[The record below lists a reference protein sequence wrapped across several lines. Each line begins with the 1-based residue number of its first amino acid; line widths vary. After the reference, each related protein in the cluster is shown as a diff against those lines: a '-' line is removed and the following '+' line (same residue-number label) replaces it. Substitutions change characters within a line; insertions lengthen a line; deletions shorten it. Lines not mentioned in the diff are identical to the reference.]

1 MYREWRQPG
10 FAYIHTLPSSYF
22 ADNVAL
28 YFKLI
33 GEEHPEEYVAWINT
47 TVTAIKEANDE
58 KEKLQEELKAN
69 TADIKQL
76 QADLDS
82 ASQI

>member
-1 MYREWRQPG
+1 
-10 FAYIHTLPSSYF
+10 LPSSYF

-58 KEKLQEELKAN
+58 KEKLQEELKPIRL
-69 TADIKQL
+69 T
-76 QADLDS
+76 
-82 ASQI
+82 